1 MSVFNEEEFLPE
13 MLDSL
18 FSQTHT
24 NWRLIVRDN
33 GSTDKSQKIL
43 VDRFAILPEKLLL
56 IDGSTNPL
64 PVMQSFSEAL
74 ERVSADYVMFADGDD
89 VWLNNKIEISF
100 KKLQSLE
107 SIKTVSIPALVFTD
121 LFITNASLDI
131 IAQSMWKYQSLNPKN
146 TSLNRVIMHDVA
158 CGNTFI
164 FNKALLEKILPIPA
178 AGNMHDIWASLI
190 ATCFGTIAYVSTPT
204 IYYRQHGEN
213 TCGSGTIFSQLKM
226 YLLNF
231 DLIRKRISDRSDLA
245 NSFKIRF
252 SSELNTKQTQL
263 LTDLAEI
270 SKLNFFKRR
279 YTLLKNSF
287 YMNSLIRNIGLFTFI

>member
-43 VDRFAILPEKLLL
+43 IDRFANSPEKITL
-56 IDGSTNPL
+56 IDASHNPL

-74 ERVSADYVMFADGDD
+74 ERVSADYIMFADGDD
-89 VWLNNKIEISF
+89 VWLNNKIEISLE
-100 KKLQSLE
+100 KLQNLE
-107 SIKTVSIPALVFTD
+107 SAKTASIPALVFTD
-121 LFITNASLDI
+121 LFITNASLEVI
-131 IAQSMWKYQSLNPKN
+131 SQSMWKYQSLNPKN

-164 FNKALLEKILPIPA
+164 FNKPLLKKILPIPP
-178 AGNMHDIWASLI
+178 AGNMHDIWVSLI
-190 ATCFGTIAYVSTPT
+190 ATCFGAIAFVPKPT

-213 TCGSGTIFSQLKM
+213 TCGSGTIFSQLKK

-231 DLIRKRISDRSDLA
+231 DLIRKRISDRSALA
-245 NSFKIRF
+245 NSFKVRF
-252 SSELNTKQTQL
+252 SSELSYKQTQL
-263 LTDLAEI
+263 LTELAEI
-270 SKLNFFKRR
+270 SNLNFLKRR
-279 YTLLKNSF
+279 YTLLKHSF